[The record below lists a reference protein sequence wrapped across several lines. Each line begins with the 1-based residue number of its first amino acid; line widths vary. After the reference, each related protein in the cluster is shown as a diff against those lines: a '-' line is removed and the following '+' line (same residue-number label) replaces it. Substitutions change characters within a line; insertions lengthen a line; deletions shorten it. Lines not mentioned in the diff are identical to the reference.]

1 MGKRTEEV
9 AIQISKFRSRSPPIT
24 VIIDAHLTN
33 YSENSW
39 SKALGLHRSG
49 LGWVGF
55 SRGLD
60 FKAVSFVLRAKSDH
74 AALTPT
80 CQPRGVGE

>member
-1 MGKRTEEV
+1 ML
-9 AIQISKFRSRSPPIT
+9 
-24 VIIDAHLTN
+24 IILTTLR
-33 YSENSW
+33 NSW

-49 LGWVGF
+49 GGWVGF

-80 CQPRGVGE
+80 CQPRGGEVAGLRMNVAFCECGKVF